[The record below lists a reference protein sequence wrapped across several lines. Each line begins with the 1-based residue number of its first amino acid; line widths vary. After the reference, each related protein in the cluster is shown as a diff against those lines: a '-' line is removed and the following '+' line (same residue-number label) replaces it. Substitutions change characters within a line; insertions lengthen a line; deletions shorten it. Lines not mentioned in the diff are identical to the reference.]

1 MPPWCSCSGCESEAA
16 PFSSNSITSSGSF
29 RLLTCLSRGVLR
41 ATKLPDWRESI
52 LGGCIDFVPRVFA
65 LSFALLG
72 ALPPAARAV
81 GEITVAQQY
90 GVSFLPLMVIEKNAL
105 IQKHTA
111 QAGLPDIKVSWV
123 KVAGP
128 SAMNDG
134 LIANSLHFAAQGA
147 PSMITL
153 WDKTRGQIKGVSA
166 MTTYPLYLITRNPAV
181 TSIKDFA
188 AKDKIAVPSIK
199 ISTQAIMLQMAA
211 SKAFGDKDFARLDPL
226 TVSLSHPDAT
236 LAFTN
241 NTAGV
246 NAHFTSSPFY
256 EQEIKVP
263 GAHLVTTNY
272 EILGGPATAVL
283 ITASSKFRD
292 ANPKAYNAFL
302 EALTEAIDTINKD
315 KRAAS
320 QVYLQAA
327 NDTKNSVDD
336 INTMISDK
344 DYAFTLQPQK
354 VLKTA
359 QFMATT
365 GSIKR
370 SPTAI
375 SDLFFDDL
383 RGLKGD

>member
-1 MPPWCSCSGCESEAA
+1 MTSG
-16 PFSSNSITSSGSF
+16 P
-29 RLLTCLSRGVLR
+29 R
-41 ATKLPDWRESI
+41 A
-52 LGGCIDFVPRVFA
+52 FA

-72 ALPPAARAV
+72 ALSLAARAEV
-81 GEITVAQQY
+81 SEISVAQQY
-90 GVSFLPLMVIEKNAL
+90 GVSFLPLMVMEKNAL
-105 IQKHTA
+105 VEKHAA
-111 QAGLPDIKVSWV
+111 QGGLSGIKVSWV

-134 LIANSLHFAAQGA
+134 LIANALHFAAQGA

-181 TSIKDFA
+181 KSIKDFA
-188 AKDKIAVPSIK
+188 ATDKIAVPSVK

-211 SKAFGDKDFARLDPL
+211 SKAFGEKEFAKLDPL

-256 EQEIKVP
+256 EQEIKAP

-272 EILGGPATAVL
+272 EVLGGPATAVV
-283 ITASSKFRD
+283 ITASNKFRE
-292 ANPKAYNAFL
+292 ANPKAYKAFL
-302 EALTEAIDTINKD
+302 DALKEAIDTINKD

-320 QVYLQAA
+320 RIYLQAA

-359 QFMATT
+359 QFMATI
-365 GSIKR
+365 GSIR
-370 SPTAI
+370 QSPAAI
-375 SDLFFDDL
+375 RDLFFDDI
-383 RGLKGD
+383 RDLKGD